1 MAGARKVPDLRI
13 LQGLSELG
21 LTNEQIAERYGVTA
35 AGVQRALDRGRARAG
50 RPTYRDILPWVV
62 EPEHHRSAV
71 MAHVRVLLR
80 QRSGQE
86 VPLEEVRALHA
97 WLDWVQRR
105 GLVLNYHPEA
115 PPNRA
120 SPAGGFYYMDRL
132 PSDEWIIRRPVSGI
146 VDGE

>member
-1 MAGARKVPDLRI
+1 
-13 LQGLSELG
+13 
-21 LTNEQIAERYGVTA
+21 
-35 AGVQRALDRGRARAG
+35 
-50 RPTYRDILPWVV
+50 
-62 EPEHHRSAV
+62 
-71 MAHVRVLLR
+71 MAHARVLLR

-86 VPLEEVRALHA
+86 ILLEEVRALHA

-120 SPAGGFYYMDRL
+120 SAVGGFYYMDRL
-132 PSDEWIIRRPVSGI
+132 PSDEWIIRRRVSEI